1 MQADFPSENPRL
13 FSMFSRRVE
22 ILSDFTPQ
30 LIIARTLYLIMKK
43 LFILIIILSNSTIF
57 GQNLTQID
65 KNIGLADSL
74 TYNKEI
80 RIYRTSGMNNHMGIF
95 RMYQDS
101 KEKWKAEFIDHYAEV
116 PNQAELKIEKRKLKS
131 KSKMNLVWLEIQKT
145 NIQDLPNMTDIEWK
159 LKKEPVIHEMDG
171 EKVLSWKQTSIL
183 DGLGY
188 DVHFRGGKFFNR
200 VYYSNPESYLR
211 IYENVDELIYFSE
224 LLNLLRTEFGVWKN
238 N

>member
-1 MQADFPSENPRL
+1 
-13 FSMFSRRVE
+13 
-22 ILSDFTPQ
+22 
-30 LIIARTLYLIMKK
+30 MKK
-43 LFILIIILSNSTIF
+43 LFILIIILSNSTLF
-57 GQNLTQID
+57 GQNLTEINE
-65 KNIGLADSL
+65 NIGLADSL
-74 TYNKEI
+74 TNNKEI

-101 KEKWKAEFIDHYAEV
+101 TEKWKAEFIDHYAKV

-131 KSKMNLVWLEIQKT
+131 KSKMDLVWLEIQKT

-183 DGLGY
+183 DGQGY
-188 DVHFRGGKFFNR
+188 DVHIRGGKFFNR

-211 IYENVDELIYFSE
+211 IYENVDELLYFSE

>member
-43 LFILIIILSNSTIF
+43 LFILIIILSNSTLF
-57 GQNLTQID
+57 GQNLTEINE
-65 KNIGLADSL
+65 NIGLSDSL
-74 TYNKEI
+74 TNNKEI

-101 KEKWKAEFIDHYAEV
+101 KEKWKAEFIDHYAKV
-116 PNQAELKIEKRKLKS
+116 PNQTELKIEKRKLKS
-131 KSKMNLVWLEIQKT
+131 KSKMDLVWLEIQKT
-145 NIQDLPNMTDIEWK
+145 NIQDLPSMTDIEWK

-183 DGLGY
+183 DGQGF
-188 DVHFRGGKFFNR
+188 DVHFRVGKFFNR

-211 IYENVDELIYFSE
+211 IYENVDELLYFSE